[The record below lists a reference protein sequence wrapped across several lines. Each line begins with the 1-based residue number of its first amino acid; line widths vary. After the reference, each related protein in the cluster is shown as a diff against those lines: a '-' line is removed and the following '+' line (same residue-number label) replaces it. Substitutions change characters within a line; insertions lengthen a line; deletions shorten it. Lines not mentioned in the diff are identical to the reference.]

1 MSLVVSFK
9 VDGVPVAKGR
19 PKFRSLGKFVSTY
32 TPKKTKEYE
41 ELVAIKA
48 RQAMGETEPLET
60 PIRAFLHFYL
70 PIPVS
75 YSKKRTQACL
85 DGSEKHTKK
94 PDADNAAKSVLDAMN
109 GICYVDDSQIVDLHV
124 HKRYGAEP
132 HVEIV
137 LIEELE

>member
-1 MSLVVSFK
+1 MSLVVSFR

-41 ELVAIKA
+41 EIVAFKA

-70 PIPVS
+70 PVPAS

-85 DGSEKHTKK
+85 DGSEKHIKK
-94 PDADNAAKSVLDAMN
+94 PDLDNMAKSVLDAMN
-109 GICYVDDSQIVDLHV
+109 GICYLDDGQIVDLHI
-124 HKRYGAEP
+124 HKKYGAEP
-132 HVEIV
+132 CVQIV
-137 LIEELE
+137 LIEEVD